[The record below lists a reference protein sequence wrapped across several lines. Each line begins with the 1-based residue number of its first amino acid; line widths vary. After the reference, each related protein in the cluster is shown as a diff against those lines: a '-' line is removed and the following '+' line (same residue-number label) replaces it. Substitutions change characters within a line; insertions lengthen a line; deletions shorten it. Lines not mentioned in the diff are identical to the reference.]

1 MPPRGPNKGA
11 SAGTSIGLECVDE
24 ANVNT
29 AMFVTAVT
37 GNIPEVP
44 VQVMKGPESTQQK
57 ERFTQPAAIA
67 SPTKSNA
74 HSNNVVKPLT
84 PIFVYKLEDFL
95 AEHPD
100 PTLVSQLCT
109 NLREGARIG
118 FEGQRTPRFSKN
130 LPTAL
135 TQPTIVTANLAH
147 EISLGR
153 VAGPF
158 ETPPFPNFQVSPI
171 GLVPKKNSAKF
182 RTIFHLSFPKSGS
195 TSINASIS
203 REDFSLQY
211 VTIDNAIEGIKHF
224 GHGCFLAKTDI
235 ESAFRLIPVHPD
247 DYELLGMYWD
257 GKYYHDKVL
266 PFGLRSAP
274 YLFNQLSDA
283 IEWILKNKCMISFV
297 CHILDDFLIMEPPAR
312 VPPQDRTCQQSL
324 TAMMLTFKNLNIPVA
339 PGKTQGPATVL
350 EFMGIILDSVRMEAR
365 LPGDKIERLRVAFDI
380 FQKRRSCTLKEL
392 QSLIGSLNF
401 ACKVI
406 PPGRPYLQRM
416 IELTRNVK
424 QPHHHIKLSAGFFKD
439 LEMWKQF
446 IVNWN
451 GASFFLSSAWEDS
464 ECLELHT
471 DASGVLG
478 YGGFF
483 RGKWFQGKWEPH
495 QQLGQPEISIAWQ
508 ELFAIVVACQI
519 WGESLQNKRIILNC
533 DNESVVNIV
542 NSKRSR
548 IPRAMDLLRHLTL
561 LTLKYNIYIRA
572 KHIPG
577 KYNKIADSLS
587 RFQFQRFRLLAPQAD
602 AIPQK
607 IPVLLLKI

>member
-1 MPPRGPNKGA
+1 
-11 SAGTSIGLECVDE
+11 
-24 ANVNT
+24 
-29 AMFVTAVT
+29 
-37 GNIPEVP
+37 
-44 VQVMKGPESTQQK
+44 
-57 ERFTQPAAIA
+57 
-67 SPTKSNA
+67 
-74 HSNNVVKPLT
+74 
-84 PIFVYKLEDFL
+84 
-95 AEHPD
+95 
-100 PTLVSQLCT
+100 
-109 NLREGARIG
+109 
-118 FEGQRTPRFSKN
+118 
-130 LPTAL
+130 
-135 TQPTIVTANLAH
+135 
-147 EISLGR
+147 
-153 VAGPF
+153 
-158 ETPPFPNFQVSPI
+158 
-171 GLVPKKNSAKF
+171 
-182 RTIFHLSFPKSGS
+182 
-195 TSINASIS
+195 
-203 REDFSLQY
+203 
-211 VTIDNAIEGIKHF
+211 
-224 GHGCFLAKTDI
+224 
-235 ESAFRLIPVHPD
+235 
-247 DYELLGMYWD
+247 
-257 GKYYHDKVL
+257 
-266 PFGLRSAP
+266 
-274 YLFNQLSDA
+274 
-283 IEWILKNKCMISFV
+283 
-297 CHILDDFLIMEPPAR
+297 
-312 VPPQDRTCQQSL
+312 
-324 TAMMLTFKNLNIPVA
+324 
-339 PGKTQGPATVL
+339 
-350 EFMGIILDSVRMEAR
+350 MGIILDSVRMEAH

-464 ECLELHT
+464 ECLELNT

-495 QQLGQPEISIAWQ
+495 QQLGQPEISITWQ

-577 KYNKIADSLS
+577 KYNEIADSLS

>member
-11 SAGTSIGLECVDE
+11 FAEISIGAALANERSAGTDISAI
-24 ANVNT
+24 
-29 AMFVTAVT
+29 AVT
-37 GNIPEVP
+37 GNMPDFT
-44 VQVMKGPESTQQK
+44 VQRTKVFNHIENKKRSIH
-57 ERFTQPAAIA
+57 PAASAI
-67 SPTKSNA
+67 PTKTNDS
-74 HSNNVVKPLT
+74 NVVRSLT
-84 PIFVYKLEDFL
+84 PIFVANLEDSL
-95 AEHPD
+95 AGHPD
-100 PTLVSQLCT
+100 PTLVSQLCS
-109 NLREGARIG
+109 NLKDGARIG
-118 FEGQRTPRFSKN
+118 FEGQRAPRFSKN

-135 TQPTIVTANLAH
+135 THPNIVTSNLEH

-158 ETPPFPNFQVSPI
+158 KTPPFSNFQVSPI
-171 GLVPKKNSAKF
+171 GLVPKKNSTKF
-182 RTIFHLSFPKSGS
+182 RTIFHLSFPKSGA
-195 TSINASIS
+195 TSINASIPK
-203 REDFSLQY
+203 EDFSLHY
-211 VTIDNAIEGIKHF
+211 VTIDNAIEGIKRF

-247 DYELLGMYWD
+247 DYELLGMYWE
-257 GKYYHDKVL
+257 GKYYYDKVL

-283 IEWILKNKCMISFV
+283 IEWILQNKCMISFV
-297 CHILDDFLIMEPPAR
+297 CHILDDFLIMEPPSQL
-312 VPPQDRTCQQSL
+312 PPHYSTCQQSL

-339 PGKTQGPATVL
+339 PGKTQGPVTVL

-365 LPGDKIERLRVAFDI
+365 LPDDKIERLRAVFNT

-392 QSLIGSLNF
+392 QSLIGTLNF

-416 IELTRNVK
+416 IELTRNIR

-451 GASFFLSSAWEDS
+451 GASFFLSSAWDNS

-478 YGGFF
+478 YGGIFG
-483 RGKWFQGKWEPH
+483 GKWFQGKWEPH

-508 ELFAIVVACQI
+508 ELFAIVVACHI
-519 WGESLQNKRIILNC
+519 WGEALQNKRIILNC
-533 DNESVVNIV
+533 DNESVVNII

-548 IPRAMDLLRHLTL
+548 ISRVMDLLRHLTL
-561 LTLKYNIYIRA
+561 LTLKYNIYLRA

-577 KYNKIADSLS
+577 KYNEIADSLS
-587 RFQFQRFRLLAPQAD
+587 RFQFQRFRLLMPQAD
-602 AIPQK
+602 VNPQK